1 MILCISVSSVVIS
14 PFSLIFFL
22 MSLDSGL
29 SILFIFSK
37 NQLLV
42 LLIFATVF
50 FVSFL
55 FTSALIFMNC
65 FLLLTSGGS
74 SFLLFLVA
82 LGVKLDYLIFL
93 LFLEVSLY
101 CYEPFPWHH
110 FLLNPTGFGL

>member
-1 MILCISVSSVVIS
+1 
-14 PFSLIFFL
+14 
-22 MSLDSGL
+22 MSLANGL
-29 SILFIFSK
+29 SILFIFSM

-65 FLLLTSGGS
+65 FLLITPGGS
-74 SFLLFLVA
+74 SFLLFLVV
-82 LGVKLDYLIFL
+82 LGVKVDYLIFL
-93 LFLEVSLY
+93 LFLKVSLY